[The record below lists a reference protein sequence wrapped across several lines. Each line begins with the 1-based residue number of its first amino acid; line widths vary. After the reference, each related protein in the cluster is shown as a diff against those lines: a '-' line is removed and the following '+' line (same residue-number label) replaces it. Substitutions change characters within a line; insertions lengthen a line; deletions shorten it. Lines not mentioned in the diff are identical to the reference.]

1 MRGCSC
7 CCWPPYMPAGDRSA
21 PGGAGRQ
28 MQKGAGAG
36 RRLVPAREPRLGR
49 DTPSGGGQSPAAAS
63 PSPGGRPAGS
73 GPAASSAQGRPG
85 AGSGAEPR
93 LAPPSA
99 GRRWGGGATWRSGP
113 DRTRPDPT
121 PGGGWQTAPAG
132 FAADSPSSLAF
143 GSCPAKDFS
152 NGYCPGCR
160 AADTAPSCN
169 LADGKSREK

>member
-1 MRGCSC
+1 MRGCS
-7 CCWPPYMPAGDRSA
+7 CCWPPYMPAGDRLA

-63 PSPGGRPAGS
+63 PSPGGRPASS
-73 GPAASSAQGRPG
+73 GPAATSAQGRPG
-85 AGSGAEPR
+85 PGSGAEPGGGEPP

-99 GRRWGGGATWRSGP
+99 GGRDMAGR
-113 DRTRPDPT
+113 T

-143 GSCPAKDFS
+143 GSCPAKDFQ
-152 NGYCPGCR
+152 
-160 AADTAPSCN
+160 
-169 LADGKSREK
+169 